1 VIEDSLEH
9 LTFHFSLLPGS
20 AWRGH
25 EFVCRQPECWA
36 IPATP
41 RIERCPDT
49 AANGIWVKT
58 VMPVAASGVG
68 TVPRR
73 RWGIALLL
81 GFGVLVNYFDR
92 VNLSVSQEALHNAFG
107 ISTVMF
113 GYLLSAY
120 SWTYAAFQLPSGLI
134 LDRFGVKL
142 VSRVAA
148 LLWSVASFAAAI
160 STGLTGFWGARLLL
174 GVGEAPTFPANA
186 KAIGYWFPA
195 EERSLATAIFDS
207 AAKLASAIG
216 VPAIGMLL
224 LRFGW
229 RWSFAATGFISLL
242 YFVLFYV
249 FYRNPSEDK
258 NLAPAEHDF
267 ILQHGAQPEDRVM
280 AAKGAPLGY
289 LLRQRK
295 VWGLVLG
302 FASYNYTF
310 YLLLTWLPSYL
321 SSTLHIDLLHSVLYT
336 SVPWL
341 FATLTD
347 ILMGGWLV
355 DKLVR
360 RGRDASFVRQAILIG
375 GTALGLGVLGAAY
388 AHSTTAALVWIS
400 LAIGG
405 LSAASPV
412 GWSIPSLIAPRESV
426 GTLGGIL
433 NFGNQLSAIA
443 APIVTGYV
451 AQATRSFFWAFGAAA
466 AFLLIGI
473 AGYAFLLGR
482 IEVIPEPL

>member
-1 VIEDSLEH
+1 MWV
-9 LTFHFSLLPGS
+9 
-20 AWRGH
+20 
-25 EFVCRQPECWA
+25 
-36 IPATP
+36 ATMMP
-41 RIERCPDT
+41 MANSG
-49 AANGIWVKT
+49 AAK
-58 VMPVAASGVG
+58 
-68 TVPRR
+68 VPRR

-92 VNLSVSQEALHNAFG
+92 VNLSVSQEALHTAFG

-120 SWTYAAFQLPSGLI
+120 SWTYAALQLPSGLI

-142 VSRVAA
+142 VGRIGTF
-148 LLWSVASFAAAI
+148 LWSVASFGAAV
-160 STGLTGFWGARLLL
+160 SMGLPGFLGARLLL

-186 KAIGYWFPA
+186 KAIGYWFP
-195 EERSLATAIFDS
+195 EQERSLATAIFDS

-216 VPAIGMLL
+216 VPAIGLL
-224 LRFGW
+224 MLRFGW
-229 RWSFAATGFISLL
+229 RWSFAATGFVSVL
-242 YFVLFYV
+242 YFFLFYV

-258 NLAPAEHDF
+258 ALSPEEREY
-267 ILQHGAQPEDRVM
+267 ILNHGAQPEDRVR
-280 AAKGAPLGY
+280 AAKGAPFGY

-310 YLLLTWLPSYL
+310 YLLLTWLPSFL
-321 SSTLHIDLLHSVLYT
+321 SATHHVDLLHSAMYS

-341 FATLTD
+341 FATFTD

-355 DKLVR
+355 DKLVQG
-360 RGRDASFVRQAILIG
+360 GRDPSFVRKAILIG
-375 GTALGLGVLGAAY
+375 GTTLGLGVLGAAY
-388 AHSTTAALVWIS
+388 AQNATAALAWIS

-443 APIVTGYV
+443 APIATGYV
-451 AQATRSFFWAFGAAA
+451 AQATHSFFWAFGAAGI
-466 AFLLIGI
+466 FLVIGI
-473 AGYAFLLGR
+473 AGYGFLLGP
-482 IEVIPEPL
+482 IEAIPEP

>member
-1 VIEDSLEH
+1 MQVATI
-9 LTFHFSLLPGS
+9 G
-20 AWRGH
+20 A
-25 EFVCRQPECWA
+25 QP
-36 IPATP
+36 
-41 RIERCPDT
+41 
-49 AANGIWVKT
+49 
-58 VMPVAASGVG
+58 
-68 TVPRR
+68 VPRR
-73 RWGIALLL
+73 RWGIAFLL

-92 VNLSVSQEALHNAFG
+92 VNLSVSQAALQSAFG
-107 ISTVMF
+107 ISPVTF

-120 SWTYAAFQLPSGLI
+120 SWTYAAFQLPSGII

-142 VSRVAA
+142 IGRFGT

-160 STGLTGFWGARLLL
+160 STGLAGFFGARLLL

-195 EERSLATAIFDS
+195 QERSLATAIFDS
-207 AAKLASAIG
+207 AAKLASALG
-216 VPAIGMLL
+216 VPAMGLVLL
-224 LRFGW
+224 YFGW
-229 RWSFAATGFISLL
+229 RWSFAATGLISLL
-242 YFVLFYV
+242 YFILFYC
-249 FYRNPSEDK
+249 FYRNPSEDQS
-258 NLAPAEHDF
+258 LSVAERDF
-267 ILQHGAQPEDRVM
+267 ILQGGAQPEDRGR
-280 AAKGAPLGY
+280 AAKGAPLKY

-321 SSTLHIDLLHSVLYT
+321 SSAHHIDLLHSVLYT

-341 FATLTD
+341 FATFTD
-347 ILMGGWLV
+347 IVMGGWLV
-355 DKLVR
+355 DKLIQH
-360 RGRDASFVRQAILIG
+360 GRDPSFVRQAILVG
-375 GTALGLGVLGAAY
+375 GTTLGLGMLGAAY
-388 AHSTTAALVWIS
+388 AHSIVMDLLWIS

-443 APIVTGYV
+443 APIATGYV
-451 AQATRSFFWAFGAAA
+451 VQATHSFFLAFGAAA
-466 AFLLIGI
+466 AFLLVGVV
-473 AGYAFLLGR
+473 AYVFLLGR
-482 IEVIPEPL
+482 IETIPEP

>member
-1 VIEDSLEH
+1 MSN
-9 LTFHFSLLPGS
+9 LPD
-20 AWRGH
+20 
-25 EFVCRQPECWA
+25 
-36 IPATP
+36 ATSFLGA
-41 RIERCPDT
+41 R
-49 AANGIWVKT
+49 
-58 VMPVAASGVG
+58 S
-68 TVPRR
+68 VPRR

-92 VNLSVSQEALHNAFG
+92 VNLSVSQAALHEAFG
-107 ISTVMF
+107 ISTITF

-142 VSRVAA
+142 VGRISA
-148 LLWSVASFAAAI
+148 LIWSVASFAAAI
-160 STGLTGFWGARLLL
+160 STGLAGFLGARLLL

-186 KAIGYWFPA
+186 KAIGYWFPV

-207 AAKLASAIG
+207 AAKLSSAIG
-216 VPAIGMLL
+216 VPVLGILL

-229 RWSFAATGFISLL
+229 RWSFAATGFLSLL

-258 NLAPAEHDF
+258 MLSAAEREF
-267 ILQHGAQPEDRVM
+267 ILQRGAQPEDRAT

-289 LLRQRK
+289 LLRQPK
-295 VWGLVLG
+295 IWGLVLG

-321 SSTLHIDLLHSVLYT
+321 STAHHVDLLHSALYT

-341 FATLTD
+341 FATFTD

-355 DKLVR
+355 DKLVQ
-360 RGRDASFVRQAILIG
+360 RGRDASRVRQAILIG
-375 GTALGLGVLGAAY
+375 GTTLGLGMLGAAY
-388 AHSTTAALVWIS
+388 AQSATTALIWIS

-405 LSAASPV
+405 LSAAAPV
-412 GWSIPSLIAPRESV
+412 AWSVPSLIAPRESV
-426 GTLGGIL
+426 GTVGGIM
-433 NFGNQLSAIA
+433 NFGSQLSAIA
-443 APIVTGYV
+443 APIATGYI
-451 AQATRSFFWAFGAAA
+451 AQATHSFFWAFGAAA
-466 AFLLIGI
+466 AFLVAGIG
-473 AGYAFLLGR
+473 GYLFLLGR
-482 IEVIPEPL
+482 IEVIAEPS

>member
-1 VIEDSLEH
+1 MQTV
-9 LTFHFSLLPGS
+9 T
-20 AWRGH
+20 RG
-25 EFVCRQPECWA
+25 
-36 IPATP
+36 AT
-41 RIERCPDT
+41 
-49 AANGIWVKT
+49 
-58 VMPVAASGVG
+58 VG
-68 TVPRR
+68 TLSIPRR
-73 RWGIALLL
+73 RWGIAFLL

-92 VNLSVSQEALHNAFG
+92 VNLSVSQAALQNAFG
-107 ISTVMF
+107 ISTVTF

-120 SWTYAAFQLPSGLI
+120 SWTYAAFQLPSGII

-142 VSRVAA
+142 VGRIGAF
-148 LLWSVASFAAAI
+148 LWSIASFAAAI
-160 STGLTGFWGARLLL
+160 STGLAGFFGARLLL

-207 AAKLASAIG
+207 AAKFASALG
-216 VPAIGMLL
+216 VPAMGLVLL
-224 LRFGW
+224 HFGW
-229 RWSFAATGFISLL
+229 RWSFAATGLISLL
-242 YFVLFYV
+242 YFVFFYC
-249 FYRNPSEDK
+249 FYRNPSEDQS
-258 NLAPAEHDF
+258 LSAAERDF
-267 ILQHGAQPEDRVM
+267 ILRGGAQPEDQVR
-280 AAKGAPLGY
+280 AAKGAPLKY
-289 LLRQRK
+289 LLKQRK

-321 SSTLHIDLLHSVLYT
+321 SSALHIDLLHSVLYT

-347 ILMGGWLV
+347 IVMGGWLV
-355 DKLVR
+355 DKLIQH
-360 RGRDASFVRQAILIG
+360 GRDPSFVRQAILVG
-375 GTALGLGVLGAAY
+375 GTTLGLGMLGAAY
-388 AHSTTAALVWIS
+388 THSVFMALLWIS

-443 APIVTGYV
+443 APIATGYV
-451 AQATRSFFWAFGAAA
+451 VQATHSFFLAFGAAA
-466 AFLLIGI
+466 AFLLVGI
-473 AGYAFLLGR
+473 VAYIFLLGR
-482 IEVIPEPL
+482 IETISEP